1 MAERKQINF
10 TIVADEKTGP
20 PRVYANF
27 CAIAHT
33 PFDFTLT
40 FCEVTPL
47 SAEDIQQAE
56 TKGVVQAPVKVRVVA
71 PVNFIP
77 QLIAALQEHLRIYA
91 ESYGGPQAPP
101 PQGPVH

>member
-1 MAERKQINF
+1 MAEQINF

-47 SAEDIQQAE
+47 SEEDIAHAQNE
-56 TKGVVQAPVKVRVVA
+56 HVVRAPVKVRVVA
-71 PVNFIP
+71 PVPFIP
-77 QLIAALQEHLRIYA
+77 QLIAALQEHMRVYG
-91 ESYGGPQAPP
+91 ESYGGGPQAPP
-101 PQGPVH
+101 QSPVH

>member
-1 MAERKQINF
+1 MAEQKQINF

-20 PRVYANF
+20 ARVYANF

-47 SAEDIQQAE
+47 SSEDIQQAE
-56 TKGVVQAPVKVRVVA
+56 ATGVVQAPVKVRVVA
-71 PVNFIP
+71 PVTFIP
-77 QLIAALQEHLRIYA
+77 QLIAALQEHLRVYG
-91 ESYGGPQAPP
+91 ESYGGGPQAPP
-101 PQGPVH
+101 QGPVH

>member
-1 MAERKQINF
+1 MAEQTQINF

-20 PRVYANF
+20 QRVYANF

-47 SAEDIQQAE
+47 SEEDIARAQTE
-56 TKGVVQAPVKVRVVA
+56 HIVRAPVKVRVVA
-71 PVNFIP
+71 PVPFIP
-77 QLIAALQEHLRIYA
+77 QLIAALQEHMRVYG
-91 ESYGGPQAPP
+91 ESYGGGPQPP
-101 PQGPVH
+101 PGPVH